1 MDFFHFEKL
10 KLIDFLSLLAWID
23 LVPENFRLDSRQFVY
38 ICQSSG
44 SRPASAAGFSHFFNG
59 E

>member
-23 LVPENFRLDSRQFVY
+23 LVPENFQLDSRQFVY
-38 ICQSSG
+38 ICRLSALVLP
-44 SRPASAAGFSHFFNG
+44 SRPVSVISV
-59 E
+59 